1 MKPAAVDYLRKK
13 RLDHRGIPMGSTSPY
28 GGVSEADINTTGPL
42 EEPLA
47 APLDDA
53 TAHEVDPLA
62 QPAEV
67 FAGHEQ
73 RAGTEDAG
81 PRHSTVPAQVF
92 QSIAAVAPSTV
103 PSAPQDTRDA
113 DEIDAAREAD
123 RASRLTAGLELAGR
137 QLVGGIT
144 RTSVGQGIG
153 AAPSEVPTA
162 MARVKS
168 RQERA
173 AEAIR
178 LKRQGVMDQ
187 ATLDENKSQ
196 AELRRA
202 QAAHLLMTKKGGKAA
217 DADELESYK
226 AVMSERYP
234 HAAKMIQ
241 ALTTMK
247 GAQDLQN
254 SLDSEEGRK
263 TTIEAARIAANATR
277 GEARTVREEAK
288 ADKAATDIPP
298 GYEVAPDA
306 HPGDEAKKKFSA
318 LVGSA
323 EKMKGLTA
331 RMRKAL
337 AGTNGI
343 TRTLDPKTVSALQQL
358 GTQIQIEAKNVAGL
372 GALSGPDMA
381 LMNAIAADPTS
392 IKTNLTVDLPK
403 MLDQLD
409 AWGDTQIGGETKA
422 TGIRKKGAG
431 VEMVKIKRSKDG
443 VTKSVSK
450 ATADALLKKGG
461 YEVAP

>member
-28 GGVSEADINTTGPL
+28 GGISEADINTTGPL

-53 TAHEVDPLA
+53 TAHEVDPLP

-73 RAGTEDAG
+73 QAGTEDAG

-103 PSAPQDTRDA
+103 PSVPQDTRDA

-144 RTSVGQGIG
+144 RTPVGQGIG

-162 MARVKS
+162 MARAKS

-202 QAAHLLMTKKGGKAA
+202 QAAHLLTEKKKGATDPAELEAYKTGLRTRYPEQAKIIDGLPSMKAAQDFQNAFEGDLTRASNERVGDKNAYRAEGFRREDKAA
-217 DADELESYK
+217 D
-226 AVMSERYP
+226 R
-234 HAAKMIQ
+234 AAKD
-241 ALTTMK
+241 A
-247 GAQDLQN
+247 
-254 SLDSEEGRK
+254 E
-263 TTIEAARIAANATR
+263 
-277 GEARTVREEAK
+277 
-288 ADKAATDIPP
+288 DIPP
-298 GYEVAPDA
+298 GYEVPPEA
-306 HPGDEAKKKFSA
+306 HPGPESRKKFTA

-337 AGTNGI
+337 VGTNGV
-343 TRTLDPKTVSALQQL
+343 TRTMDPKTVTGLQQL
-358 GTQIQIEAKNVAGL
+358 ATLVQLEAKNVAGL
-372 GALSGPDMA
+372 GALSGPDMG
-381 LMNAIAADPTS
+381 LMNAIASDPTS

-403 MLDQLD
+403 MLDNLD
-409 AWGDTQIGGETKA
+409 SWGETQVAGESKA